1 MKQAVPVGP
10 LRRARGVGQIL
21 NFAGRSSLAADK
33 VALSPAESRFALPV
47 SGRAWWDAN
56 CFPVLHDHQAGSRH
70 QREAFRPLPR
80 AAQGR
85 ERAHWVNT
93 RASLEFLASHDLGD
107 RITRKRLQG

>member
-1 MKQAVPVGP
+1 MKQAAPVVPLG
-10 LRRARGVGQIL
+10 RARGVGQIL
-21 NFAGRSSLAADK
+21 NFTGRSSLAADK

-47 SGRAWWDAN
+47 GGRAWWDAD
-56 CFPVLHDHQAGSRH
+56 CLPILHDYQAGSRH

-93 RASLEFLASHDLGD
+93 SAFLEFLASS
-107 RITRKRLQG
+107 